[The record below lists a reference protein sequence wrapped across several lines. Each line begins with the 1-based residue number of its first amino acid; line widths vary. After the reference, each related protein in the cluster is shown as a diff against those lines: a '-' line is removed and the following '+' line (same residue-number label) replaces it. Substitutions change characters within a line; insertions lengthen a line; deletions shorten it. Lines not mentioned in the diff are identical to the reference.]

1 MQTQIAALAGALAV
15 GGIIL
20 VLVGMRPAPERQ
32 QAAFTRRRSPLAAR
46 WRRLE
51 TRTRR
56 LVVGGVTA
64 GLLIG
69 ILTGWWIALVVIP
82 AGVIG
87 LPILLSAGGAARKID
102 RLEAMEEWARSLAGV
117 LTVGVGLEQAI
128 VATLRSTPKPIEPEV
143 TLLAARLRARWPT
156 RDAIRAFADDL
167 DDPTGDLLCA
177 NLLLGAQRR
186 GAGLASVLESVAQSV
201 SEDVRGRRMV
211 EADRAKPRATA
222 RWVTLITI
230 AVLLFLF
237 FATSYVDPYRSG
249 IGQVILAVLLSA
261 YVGCLVW
268 MRAMARGQELP
279 RFIGTDVAEEV
290 R

>member
-32 QAAFTRRRSPLAAR
+32 QAAFTRRRSPLATR

>member
-1 MQTQIAALAGALAV
+1 MSGRIRDSPGRCRAV
-15 GGIIL
+15 GHG
-20 VLVGMRPAPERQ
+20 
-32 QAAFTRRRSPLAAR
+32 TRRRAD
-46 WRRLE
+46 
-51 TRTRR
+51 
-56 LVVGGVTA
+56 GGQPSWY
-64 GLLIG
+64 G
-69 ILTGWWIALVVIP
+69 
-82 AGVIG
+82 
-87 LPILLSAGGAARKID
+87 GGASGGGNR
-102 RLEAMEEWARSLAGV
+102 G
-117 LTVGVGLEQAI
+117 GGGYGGG
-128 VATLRSTPKPIEPEV
+128 
-143 TLLAARLRARWPT
+143 
-156 RDAIRAFADDL
+156 FADDL

-268 MRAMARGQELP
+268 MRAMARGKELP

>member
-1 MQTQIAALAGALAV
+1 MYK
-15 GGIIL
+15 
-20 VLVGMRPAPERQ
+20 RQ
-32 QAAFTRRRSPLAAR
+32 
-46 WRRLE
+46 
-51 TRTRR
+51 
-56 LVVGGVTA
+56 
-64 GLLIG
+64 
-69 ILTGWWIALVVIP
+69 
-82 AGVIG
+82 
-87 LPILLSAGGAARKID
+87 ILLSAGGAARKID

-268 MRAMARGQELP
+268 MRAMARGKELP